1 MPLCKAAGYTLVPI
15 DTHFT
20 DVSKLSHGS
29 LRDYATSILADLAA
43 TKCAPSY
50 YVLSYYAD
58 VHA

>member
-43 TKCAPSY
+43 TKCAPRH
-50 YVLSYYAD
+50 YAD
-58 VHA
+58 VHAYT

>member
-43 TKCAPSY
+43 TKCAPS
-50 YVLSYYAD
+50 SYAD